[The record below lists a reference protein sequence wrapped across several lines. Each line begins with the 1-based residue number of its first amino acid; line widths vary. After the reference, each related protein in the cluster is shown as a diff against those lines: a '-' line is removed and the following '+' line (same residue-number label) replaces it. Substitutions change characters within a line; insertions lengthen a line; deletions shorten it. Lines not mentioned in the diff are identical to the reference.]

1 MKDIEKKIAPLI
13 EQQFPSF
20 YRDEGA
26 NFVAFVKAYYEWME
40 SSNNALYQAKRLTD
54 YRDIDTTTDAFIV
67 YFKEKYLK
75 NIQFDVASNKELL
88 VKNSLDLYRSKGTQ
102 QSIDLFFKL
111 VYGTSADVK
120 YPAEKVLRLSDGV
133 YEKPEYLEV
142 TYAPENVN
150 P

>member
-1 MKDIEKKIAPLI
+1 LKDIEKKIAPLI

-54 YRDIDTTTDAFIV
+54 YRDIDTTTDACIV

-75 NIQFDVASNKELL
+75 NILPYKQQLFHLL
-88 VKNSLDLYRSKGTQ
+88 GYLTKNIFRY
-102 QSIDLFFKL
+102 
-111 VYGTSADVK
+111 
-120 YPAEKVLRLSDGV
+120 
-133 YEKPEYLEV
+133 
-142 TYAPENVN
+142 
-150 P
+150 